1 MQEGELLL
9 LIIVIAFT
17 IAIYILIEFIKK
29 FIQSRPPG
37 RRLVTSD
44 IQVCV
49 CVKIKYSGWILILFI
64 GSSTESDVHGG
75 DLSDG
80 ADGRKGLLWTGAFCR
95 GIPRH

>member
-49 CVKIKYSGWILILFI
+49 SKNQVQWFHFSFI
-64 GSSTESDVHGG
+64 Y
-75 DLSDG
+75 
-80 ADGRKGLLWTGAFCR
+80 RFFN
-95 GIPRH
+95 